1 MRRTRT
7 SSSRRGP
14 SLKTDS
20 RTSLFVSRRT
30 ARPSTRM
37 RTWSRVSR
45 RTGALLRWSSSGKW
59 LSLPVCLPGPHSFP
73 GSVARLGHID
83 RIVGRS
89 HCASVGSTE
98 ASSDQSASVSSVRRL
113 LTHVSKCVGGLLI
126 SRATYGDI
134 LNRKDY
140 WVNAAKIVRTP
151 SWATSCGVR
160 PGGWSCGNTAWAAA
174 SPPAAPPGP
183 AAPG

>member
-30 ARPSTRM
+30 ARPSTRV
-37 RTWSRVSR
+37 RTWPRVSR

-73 GSVARLGHID
+73 RSVARFGHID

-89 HCASVGSTE
+89 PRRSLPRSIRPRRRTVALRASVGSTE
-98 ASSDQSASVSSVRRL
+98 STSTQSASVSSHRR
-113 LTHVSKCVGGLLI
+113 SQGFI
-126 SRATYGDI
+126 ATSFVAI
-134 LNRKDY
+134 
-140 WVNAAKIVRTP
+140 AVRT
-151 SWATSCGVR
+151 R
-160 PGGWSCGNTAWAAA
+160 LI
-174 SPPAAPPGP
+174 PGP
-183 AAPG
+183 TANEIDQLGIEY